1 MGKLFIK
8 FSTHAKCQTCLTNS
22 TQKLPTQALDLNRKF
37 VDERRWT
44 QFIVWEIRL
53 FFRSLRKEIFFSLIN
68 RVENCCNLNRIKRKS
83 ILTKF
88 LILLPLPGFEVKFLL
103 QTYLLEIE
111 IKLTISKYCD
121 QQFMEFNFK
130 ASRYHFTFPLRFPTI
145 PRSSATISYAN
156 LHTIN
161 SSGYQFSMPSE
172 SLKIFI
178 CRSRCSMNT

>member
-1 MGKLFIK
+1 MNTIYCRRISAF
-8 FSTHAKCQTCLTNS
+8 FSLS
-22 TQKLPTQALDLNRKF
+22 
-37 VDERRWT
+37 
-44 QFIVWEIRL
+44 
-53 FFRSLRKEIFFSLIN
+53 KEISFSLIN
-68 RVENCCNLNRIKRKS
+68 RVENCCNLNRIKRKKYFDEISHIAS
-83 ILTKF
+83 IT
-88 LILLPLPGFEVKFLL
+88 GFEVKFLL

-145 PRSSATISYAN
+145 LRCSASISYAN